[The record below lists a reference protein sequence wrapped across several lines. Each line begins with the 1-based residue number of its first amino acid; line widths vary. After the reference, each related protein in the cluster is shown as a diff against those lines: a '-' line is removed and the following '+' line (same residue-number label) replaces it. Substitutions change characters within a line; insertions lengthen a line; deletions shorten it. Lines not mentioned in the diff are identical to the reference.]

1 MSFDEGEEGEDEDED
16 EEDGE
21 DDDYSDESMTIEV
34 AVMKEKA
41 DKALM

>member
-1 MSFDEGEEGEDEDED
+1 MSFDEDDEEAEDEDEGD
-16 EEDGE
+16 EE
-21 DDDYSDESMTIEV
+21 DDDYSDNSMTIEV